1 MLLQL
6 LLQVKYFSWGNYNG
20 NKSRWR
26 RFISKYRCKF
36 GQAGSNGGTYSVSF
50 VNRSTSDV
58 TVRLGLGT
66 GSATFQNARYILY
79 DETLAAKSNITYSPI
94 VAEGNDYIIARSSA
108 SSVNAVMMGHDE

>member
-1 MLLQL
+1 MATKADGVDLSANTDAN
-6 LLQVKYFSWGNYNG
+6 V
-20 NKSRWR
+20 
-26 RFISKYRCKF
+26 

-94 VAEGNDYIIARSSA
+94 VAEGNDYIIARSST